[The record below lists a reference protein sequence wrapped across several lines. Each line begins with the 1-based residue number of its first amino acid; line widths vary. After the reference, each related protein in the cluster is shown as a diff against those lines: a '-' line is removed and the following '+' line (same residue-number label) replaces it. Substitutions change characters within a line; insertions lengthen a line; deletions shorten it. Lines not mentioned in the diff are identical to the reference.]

1 VAGGG
6 PRNPARWIG
15 AMPRGN
21 ILALILALIWPSRPI
36 RFQENRLMRA
46 LPLPAAL
53 LALML
58 GLMLSLAPA
67 QAAQSARDFVTAIYK
82 TYVGK
87 NATGISMD
95 SKEARKLVTPGLMKL
110 IDADAKAAAKRQEVP
125 TLDGDPFVDAQDFE
139 IKSFTVDIKELGP
152 VKATATVSFE
162 NEASRENKPVVLD
175 LMKVGGEWRIDD
187 FRDGQSGS
195 LRKILS
201 KQPSR

>member
-1 VAGGG
+1 
-6 PRNPARWIG
+6 
-15 AMPRGN
+15 
-21 ILALILALIWPSRPI
+21 
-36 RFQENRLMRA
+36 MRT

-58 GLMLSLAPA
+58 AALPA
-67 QAAQSARDFVTAIYK
+67 QAAQSAKDFVTAIYK

-110 IDADAKAAAKRQEVP
+110 IDADAKAAAKRREVP
-125 TLDGDPFVDAQDFE
+125 TPDGDPFVDAQDFE

-152 VKATATVSFE
+152 AKATATISFVDKA
-162 NEASRENKPVVLD
+162 ASADKKPVVLD
-175 LMKVGGEWRIDD
+175 LVKVGGQWRIDD
-187 FRDGQSGS
+187 FRGGSSGS
-195 LRKILS
+195 LREILS